1 MLKTVTLTAE
11 LLKNMADTIA
21 HEVDPERVIL
31 FGSHARGEANE
42 HSDVDLLVI
51 TSKPFGTQNSRRG
64 MAARLGRSLSRFL
77 MPTDIL
83 LYTVEEVEAWQG
95 SRNHVITQALMD
107 GLVLY
112 ERSPSG
118 QDSTA
123 SGLS

>member
-51 TSKPFGTQNSRRG
+51 TSKPFGIQNSRRG

-95 SRNHVITQALMD
+95 SRNHVITQAMKE
-107 GLVLY
+107 GQVLY

-118 QDSTA
+118 QDSTT